1 MLRSV
6 AMARRG
12 KDREAI
18 HNLSD
23 LVAKVYPSREPEEV
37 RAIRAF
43 VWWEKA
49 VPRRVLEN
57 ARPVGV
63 RRGVMTVHTA
73 TSVWANELEML
84 KPQLL
89 DSLRRNA
96 PKSGVRDIR
105 VRVGKLPPLQAPPPV
120 RPPLPATPVADL
132 PEELARAL
140 AAMGDDGLRTAVH
153 RAASVSLG
161 RARTK
166 KR

>member
-1 MLRSV
+1 
-6 AMARRG
+6 MARRRG

-18 HNLSD
+18 HELSD
-23 LVAKVYPSREPEEV
+23 LVAKVYPSHEPDEV

-96 PKSGVRDIR
+96 PRSGVRDIR
-105 VRVGKLPPLQAPPPV
+105 VRVGKLPPLQAPRPV
-120 RPPLPATPVADL
+120 RPPAPATPVAQL

-140 AAMGDDGLRTAVH
+140 AALGDDSLRDAVH

-161 RARTK
+161 RARTG
-166 KR
+166 KRQP